1 MKVKTLVLTLLA
13 AGMGSGLISGAQA
26 ADLQS
31 LEKQLQILQKEIA
44 ELKAAAATKKE
55 VADLNDQVV
64 LQGKESVVAGDI
76 PNSFRM
82 PGSDTSLRI
91 YGYVEANAI
100 HDNKGTAQ
108 GDFGTVMASQPLN
121 SSNPREGGETF
132 NAGNTRF
139 GFETSTP
146 TAHGPLHTVIEGHFY
161 NSGNGASNFR
171 LRHAYGEYAGF
182 LVGQTWSTFMDG
194 DNTPETVDFNGP
206 VGTPFNRNPMV
217 RYTYDMPSVVK
228 LTAAI
233 EGAEFNGST
242 VPSNNTDLIS
252 QSPRLVLRADKAF
265 SWGALNLRVASHK
278 EQKVDTGESAQ
289 AVSWGIGGSY
299 KLTEDLTFFGQYNQV
314 QQDING
320 GLMVGAN
327 TPKVVNGVLTLDRSK
342 GTVLGLTNIFNPQ
355 WRASVVYSTMES
367 GLDASDAYVTGNADV
382 NSKLVQWHLNAFYTP
397 IKNVDLGAELI
408 GGRRETFLSG
418 NGDMSRVNLLARY
431 TFN

>member
-1 MKVKTLVLTLLA
+1 MKAKKLSLALLA
-13 AGMGSGLISGAQA
+13 MGMGAGLLGSAQA
-26 ADLQS
+26 ADLQT
-31 LEKQLQILQKEIA
+31 LEKQLQQLQKEIA

-91 YGYVEANAI
+91 YGYVETNAI
-100 HDNKGTAQ
+100 HDMKGTAS
-108 GDFGTVMASQPLN
+108 GDFGTAMASQPLN
-121 SSNPREGGETF
+121 TSPHREGGDSF

-161 NSGNGASNFR
+161 NSGSGASNFR
-171 LRHAYGEYAGF
+171 LRHAYGEYAGW

-206 VGTPFNRNPMV
+206 VGTPFNRSPMV

-233 EGAEFNGST
+233 EGAELNGST
-242 VPSNNTDLIS
+242 VPGNSTDLVS

-265 SWGALNLRVASHK
+265 DWGTLNLRVASHK
-278 EQKVDTGESAQ
+278 EQASTTGESAQ
-289 AVSWGIGGSY
+289 AVSWGIGGSF

-342 GTVLGLTNIFNPQ
+342 GTVLGLTNVFNPQ
-355 WRASVVYSTMES
+355 WRATVAYSTMES
-367 GLDASDAYVTGNADV
+367 GLNASDAYVTNNADV
-382 NSKLVQWHLNAFYTP
+382 NSKLVQWHINAFYTP

-418 NGDMSRVNLLARY
+418 SGDMGRVNLLARY